1 MNNFKEP
8 GKLLYASWDI
18 NLDEVSI
25 TQLDHYIAVENFLM
39 DEDEPSPDA
48 ENLEKVQDY
57 LEAFHHL
64 YEVEDWKRAIAISS
78 LRIFFN
84 EELHNQLFTWGYYTE
99 LAELYNKLLN
109 TPSPE
114 LNTTFLYG
122 LGNLHYV
129 KGDYRQAIDFYDKCL
144 KESQEIKDSQT
155 VGAALNSMGLS
166 HFWLGDYD
174 KAINYFQQRLV
185 IAWANN
191 DYQGEGAA
199 LNNLGI
205 VYSTQGKYR
214 KAIKY
219 QNRSWKILHI
229 IGDRSGEGNALGSL
243 GTSYAGLEDYDK
255 VVECQKKYLAIMQA
269 IEDCRSEGDALGNLG
284 TTLAKLNRNSEALEY
299 SQAALAIYK
308 KIGSRSSEAL
318 ILKNLAALYQISGD
332 TKLAYECC
340 VQALAIA
347 TELDIPLA
355 NECQELKKVLE
366 LIYKVN
372 HKHRIVLHEM
382 QQGTAN

>member
-1 MNNFKEP
+1 MTNSNTP
-8 GKLLYASWDI
+8 SQLLLPLLEI
-18 NLDEVSI
+18 NLDEVPI
-25 TQLDHYIAVENFLM
+25 EQLDHYIAVENFLT
-39 DEDEPSPDA
+39 DEEELPRDA
-48 ENLEKVQDY
+48 DNLKKVQKY
-57 LEAFHHL
+57 LEAFHHIC
-64 YEVEDWKRAIAISS
+64 EVEDWKRAIAISS
-78 LRIFFN
+78 IRIFFN
-84 EELHNQLFTWGYYTE
+84 EELHNQLFSWGYYPE

-122 LGNLHYV
+122 LGNLHYA

-144 KESQEIKDSQT
+144 KESQGIKDFQT
-155 VGAALNSMGLS
+155 VGAALNSLGLS
-166 HFWLGDYD
+166 HFRLGGYD
-174 KAINYFQQRLV
+174 KAINCFQQRLV
-185 IAWANN
+185 IAWENN

-199 LNNLGI
+199 LNNLGLL
-205 VYSTQGKYR
+205 YSTQGKYR

-219 QNRSWKILHI
+219 QNRSREILHI
-229 IGDRSGEGNALGSL
+229 IGYRSGEGNALGSL
-243 GTSYAGLEDYDK
+243 GTSYAGLEDYEK
-255 VVECQKKYLAIMQA
+255 AIECQKKYLAIMQE
-269 IEDCRSEGDALGNLG
+269 IEDCLGEGDALGNLG

-299 SQAALAIYK
+299 WQAALAIYK

-318 ILKNLAALYQISGD
+318 ILKNLAALYQILGD

-355 NECQELKKVLE
+355 NECQELKKILE

-372 HKHRIVLHEM
+372 HKYPNVLHEM